1 MTSTIATAAS
11 ARPDDELDRERLRDA
26 LEHARHYLPTQGPI
40 RTFVHHNTLH
50 AFEHLP
56 FDEAVV
62 RAAERFGAEPYP
74 GEETFA
80 EHLASGR
87 IGRQDIAAVLADEE
101 LSEQRVMPG
110 GPTLRSL
117 RALRLEHAIE
127 RLEGAALAWRLEDGG
142 ALARFDARAS
152 ERAKERVRASGR
164 RAAARPVDDG
174 EVLAAIYARLAPHAP
189 ELPPVT
195 IGPRARDRVLATYA
209 VDVDG
214 WVQPLLVRL
223 VAAFVDQG
231 VAYWRLP
238 ERDRGLLGAFRAL
251 YARGLGPPDP
261 WLRGLPL
268 RLAAQ
273 ARAGLDAEWTA
284 VEALLALAIPRARWG
299 RVVEATLRSL
309 AGWAGM
315 IAQLE
320 ERPDRAPVEAPP
332 ARLMDYLAVALL
344 LESEAVRHVEAT
356 RRPVEDGEQEA
367 AARRDESVVHEA
379 FVLAQLA
386 GLGPAELE
394 PPRYARAFV
403 QAVAAFDSFERRRL
417 WHLAYE
423 LRHRQQVL
431 DALLAHARLGCP
443 PAPSSPAAQVLFCI
457 DDREESLRRHLEEVE
472 PSIETL
478 GYAGFFGVAMAYR
491 GHREPRATPLC
502 PVVVRPRHLVI
513 EEPVEAAPELRSRS
527 FGAGMHAWEVGS
539 KTLVRG
545 GVLAPAVGL
554 AAVIPLIGRA
564 LFPRLT
570 ARLSHAARDA
580 AIGAPRTRL
589 SLERAEG
596 DGQPGPD
603 GLFRGFTVSE
613 MTDIVANVLRTCGL
627 GERFAPIVALV
638 GHGSSSL
645 NNPHE
650 AAHDCG
656 ATGGGRGGPNARAFA
671 VMANHP
677 AVRARLAERGLSI
690 PASTVFV
697 GAYHNTCDDSV
708 DWFDVD
714 LVPEARADDL
724 ERLRA
729 ALERARRRDAH
740 ERCRHFE
747 SASRVHDPE
756 AALAHVEGR
765 ANDLG
770 EPRPEYGH
778 ATNAVCFVGRRER
791 TRGLFLDRRAFLVS
805 YDPERDPG
813 GEILGGLLAAVVPV
827 GAGIS
832 LEYYFSY
839 VDQTA
844 YGCGTKLPHNI
855 VGLVGVMDG
864 HASDLR
870 TGLPWQMVEIHE
882 PVRLLNVIEA
892 EPEVLERLLERSP
905 AIAQVVVNQWVQLVA
920 WSPSNGR
927 MFVWE
932 RRGFVPY
939 EPRSESIPIVPR
951 SIDHYGGRSGH
962 LEPARVEA
970 ALRTEAS

>member
-1 MTSTIATAAS
+1 MTSMISAEAATRS
-11 ARPDDELDRERLRDA
+11 EEDLDRERLRAA

-56 FDEAVV
+56 FDEAVI

-74 GEETFA
+74 AEEIFA
-80 EHLASGR
+80 EHIANGR
-87 IGRQDIAAVLADEE
+87 IGREDIAAVLADEGISLE
-101 LSEQRVMPG
+101 RVMPR
-110 GPTLRSL
+110 GPTLRAV
-117 RALRLEHAIE
+117 RALRLEHPIE
-127 RLEGAALAWRLEDGG
+127 RLEGAALAWMLEEGG
-142 ALARFDARAS
+142 ALARFDARAG
-152 ERAKERVRASGR
+152 ERARERVRASGR
-164 RAAARPVDDG
+164 RVAARPVDDP

-189 ELPPVT
+189 ELPPAE
-195 IGPRARDRVLATYA
+195 IGPRARDRVLATYG
-209 VDVDG
+209 VDVDA

-223 VAAFVDQG
+223 TAAFVDQG

-238 ERDRGLLGAFRAL
+238 GRDHGLFRAFRAL
-251 YARGLGPPDP
+251 YARALGPPDP
-261 WLRGLPL
+261 WLRGLAA

-273 ARAGLDAEWTA
+273 ERAGLDAERTA
-284 VEALLALAIPRARWG
+284 VEALRALAIPRARWG
-299 RVVEATLRSL
+299 RAVEATLRSL
-309 AGWAGM
+309 PGWAGM

-332 ARLMDYLAVALL
+332 ARLMDYLAVALA
-344 LESEAVRHVEAT
+344 LEREAVRYVEAT
-356 RRPVEDGEQEA
+356 RSPLEGREEGPAPQ
-367 AARRDESVVHEA
+367 RDEPVVYEA

-431 DALLAHARLGCP
+431 DGLLAHARLGCP
-443 PAPSSPAAQVLFCI
+443 PRPSSPSAQVLFCI

-472 PSIETL
+472 PGVETL
-478 GYAGFFGVAMAYR
+478 GFAGFFGVAMAYR
-491 GHREPRATPLC
+491 GLGEPRPTPLC
-502 PVVVRPRHLVI
+502 PVVVRPRHLVVEQPI
-513 EEPVEAAPELRSRS
+513 EAAPELRTKAL
-527 FGAGMHAWEVGS
+527 GAALHAWEVGS

-545 GVLAPAVGL
+545 SVLAAAVGV

-564 LFPRLT
+564 LFPRSS
-570 ARLSHAARDA
+570 ARLSHGARNVAA
-580 AIGAPRTRL
+580 GTPRTRL
-589 SLERAEG
+589 CVERADG
-596 DGQPGPD
+596 DEPGPD
-603 GLFRGFTVSE
+603 GLLRGFTVSE
-613 MTDIVANVLRTCGL
+613 MADIVASVLRTCGVT
-627 GERFAPIVALV
+627 ERLAPIVALV

-677 AVRARLAERGLSI
+677 VVRERLAERGLAI

-708 DWFDVD
+708 DWFDLD
-714 LVPEARADDL
+714 LVPEARAGDL
-724 ERLRA
+724 ARLRA
-729 ALERARRRDAH
+729 AFERARRRDAH
-740 ERCRHFE
+740 ERCRYFE
-747 SASRVHDPE
+747 SASRVHDPQ

-778 ATNAVCFVGRRER
+778 ATNAVCIVGRRER
-791 TRGLFLDRRAFLVS
+791 TRGLFLDRRAFLAS
-805 YDPERDPG
+805 YDPESDPE
-813 GEILGGLLAAVVPV
+813 GEILGGLLGAVVAV

-839 VDQTA
+839 VDQAA

-892 EPEVLERLLERSP
+892 EPEVLERLLDRSP
-905 AIAQVVVNQWVQLVA
+905 AIARLVVNRWVQLVA
-920 WSPSNGR
+920 WSPSSGR
-927 MFVWE
+927 MFLRE
-932 RRGFVPY
+932 ERGFVPY
-939 EPRSESIPIVPR
+939 EPRSGPIPTVAT
-951 SIDHYGGRSGH
+951 SVEHYRGRRGP